1 MNLDRPKDKV
11 MYDQNNLDLL
21 LVNEALGD
29 HALKKNDGAKA
40 PNCAYATLFSTTCL
54 HEK

>member
-1 MNLDRPKDKV
+1 

-40 PNCAYATLFSTTCL
+40 PNCAYATTLFKS
-54 HEK
+54 KKSSQ